1 MGNPGTLRKSILN
14 KNNIKMKTTFYLYLF
29 LLVSVFWTVTV
40 TSCKEDK
47 CGSQYCLNGGSCN
60 SETGNCQCPQGYEG
74 EHCETKVTNPGY
86 VCQSGTCVQVAD
98 GAQYT
103 SLSACQ
109 SACSPP
115 PPQGG
120 YNCVNGNCQSV
131 SSGAQYSSLSACQAA
146 CSPPPPSGGCVGN
159 ITLSTCSGSLSDGSG
174 TQLYASNLNCSWL
187 ISPSGAGS
195 ITLNFT
201 SFDTESNYD
210 FVRVYNGANASAPL
224 IGTYSGSSNPGTVTA
239 NSGRMFVTFTT
250 DGDTQGQGWTAT
262 YTCGSTPPPNQSGYN
277 CINGNCQFVSSGA
290 QFTSLSACQSL
301 CNLPPP
307 PSQSCIRLVNTTQTP
322 MQITLNGITRT
333 VSAGAST
340 EYCGTPGAP
349 ANYTAQTSGVTNQ
362 GAQVGLLM
370 SWGDNLFFPSSGTS
384 SRNLVVTSEYFFLRI
399 KNEGS
404 GPLTNLIVNKGLT
417 SQTTDNISI
426 PNSGNFTNIGY
437 YRAWTNSN
445 VYASLPSGA
454 TVFWTYPGTM
464 NIPFTENQVVNLLNT
479 YFHESTYQ
487 VR

>member
-1 MGNPGTLRKSILN
+1 
-14 KNNIKMKTTFYLYLF
+14 MKTTFYLYLF

-47 CGSQYCLNGGSCN
+47 CESQYCLNGGACN
-60 SETGNCQCPQGYEG
+60 PETGNCQCPQGYTG
-74 EHCETKVTNPGY
+74 DNCQTKLTNPGY
-86 VCQSGTCVQVAD
+86 DCQNGSCVQVSD
-98 GAQYT
+98 NAQY
-103 SLSACQ
+103 SSFSACQ
-109 SACSPP
+109 SACSSP

-131 SSGAQYSSLSACQAA
+131 TSGAQYASLSACQSA
-146 CSPPPPSGGCVGN
+146 CSPPPPSGGCSS
-159 ITLSTCSGSLSDGSG
+159 ITTLSACPGSFSDGSG
-174 TQLYASNLNCSWL
+174 TQQYADNLNCSWL
-187 ISPSGAGS
+187 ISPQGSGS
-195 ITLNFT
+195 ITLTFGA
-201 SFDTESNYD
+201 FDTENGLD
-210 FVRVYNGANASAPL
+210 LVRVYNGTSDQSPL
-224 IGTYSGSSNPGTVTA
+224 IATYSGSSLPAAVTA
-239 NSGRMFVTFTT
+239 SSGRMFVKFTT
-250 DGDTQGQGWTAT
+250 DGSVQGQGWTAT

-290 QFTSLSACQSL
+290 QFTSLSACQSS

-307 PSQSCIRLVNTTQTP
+307 PSQSCIRLVNTTQTS

-370 SWGDNLFFPSSGTS
+370 SWSDNISFPSSGTTS
-384 SRNLVVTSEYFFLRI
+384 TNLVVTSEYFFLRI
-399 KNEGS
+399 RNQGS
-404 GPLTNLIVNKGLT
+404 GQLTNLIVNKGLA
-417 SQTTDNISI
+417 SQTTDNVSI

-445 VYASLPSGA
+445 VYASLPSGT
-454 TVFWTYPGTM
+454 TVFWEYPGNM
-464 NIPFTENQVVNLLNT
+464 PIPFTQNQVVNLTNT
-479 YFHESTYQ
+479 SFHESTYQ